1 MRVKI
6 DSVIKWIVILAIA
19 SALSLFK
26 PLGVIASIFYFEYA
40 VRWSMVL
47 LAMVTCVLLIYKKKI
62 ENKYL
67 IFISCFVVCLVLTRL
82 FLDLIAG
89 RNVYKEL
96 NANSTY
102 FFILFAFP
110 VYYLLKY
117 RIITLNKLLDMI
129 IFLTTLSYFLRLYI
143 SAYYSFFHQRIFY
156 PISIESASE
165 KWFRNGVLRINP
177 PCFGLI
183 IIALCLYQFY
193 SAKKLRRRIYY
204 GMVIVL
210 SVYYSAFIHYSR
222 AVLIYQISELIF
234 LIYIK
239 RKRALKQ
246 VMLNLFLGSVGV
258 ILLINGYFDKLLD
271 LFSIQNAE
279 YWFSNTSRMIA
290 YPYYFGVFLNNIWM
304 GIGLL
309 LGDELYF
316 ASNNVT
322 GALSDVGALRSLVQL
337 GAGMF
342 IFYASFFINGFMTG
356 AKLQIKGNDQNLV
369 ILVWGITISVFLT
382 CINIDCF
389 FPVYVFSVP
398 FCMAIIEYI
407 RVIDGMIYR

>member
-1 MRVKI
+1 MRIKI
-6 DSVIKWIVILAIA
+6 DSIIKWIVILAMA

-26 PLGVIASIFYFEYA
+26 PLGVVAPIFYFEYA
-40 VRWSMVL
+40 VRWSIVL
-47 LAMVTCVLLIYKKKI
+47 LAIVTCVLLIYKKRIK
-62 ENKYL
+62 NKYL
-67 IFISCFVVCLVLTRL
+67 IFISCFVVCMVLARL
-82 FLDLIAG
+82 FLDLIMG

-102 FFILFAFP
+102 FFILFTFP

-117 RIITLNKLLDMI
+117 RIITLNKLLDII
-129 IFLTTLSYFLRLYI
+129 IFLTTLSYILRLYI
-143 SAYYSFFHQRIFY
+143 STYYSFFHQRIFY

-165 KWFRNGVLRINP
+165 NWFRNGVLRINP

-193 SAKKLRRRIYY
+193 TTKKHRRRIYY
-204 GMVIVL
+204 GVVIIL
-210 SVYYSAFIHYSR
+210 AVYYSAFIHYSR
-222 AVLIYQISELIF
+222 AVLIYQIIELIF

-239 RKRALKQ
+239 RKRVLKQ
-246 VMLNLFLGSVGV
+246 IVLNMLMGCVG
-258 ILLINGYFDKLLD
+258 ILLLINGYFDKLLD
-271 LFSIQNAE
+271 IFSIQNAE

-290 YPYYFGVFLNNIWM
+290 YPYYFGMFLNNIW
-304 GIGLL
+304 IGTGFLR
-309 LGDELYF
+309 GDELYF

-337 GAGMF
+337 GAGML
-342 IFYASFFINGFMTG
+342 IFYAAFFINGFMTG

-369 ILVWGITISVFLT
+369 ILVWGIAISVLLT

-389 FPVYVFSVP
+389 FPIYVFSVP
-398 FCMAIIEYI
+398 FCMAITEYI
-407 RVIDGMIYR
+407 RTSNGMICR

>member
-1 MRVKI
+1 
-6 DSVIKWIVILAIA
+6 
-19 SALSLFK
+19 
-26 PLGVIASIFYFEYA
+26 
-40 VRWSMVL
+40 
-47 LAMVTCVLLIYKKKI
+47 
-62 ENKYL
+62 
-67 IFISCFVVCLVLTRL
+67 
-82 FLDLIAG
+82 
-89 RNVYKEL
+89 
-96 NANSTY
+96 
-102 FFILFAFP
+102 
-110 VYYLLKY
+110 
-117 RIITLNKLLDMI
+117 
-129 IFLTTLSYFLRLYI
+129 
-143 SAYYSFFHQRIFY
+143 
-156 PISIESASE
+156 
-165 KWFRNGVLRINP
+165 
-177 PCFGLI
+177 
-183 IIALCLYQFY
+183 
-193 SAKKLRRRIYY
+193 
-204 GMVIVL
+204 
-210 SVYYSAFIHYSR
+210 
-222 AVLIYQISELIF
+222 
-234 LIYIK
+234 
-239 RKRALKQ
+239 
-246 VMLNLFLGSVGV
+246 MLNLFLGSVGV